1 MNDEVVKK
9 MVKKENVESEDAE
22 RGSEFIVHRSS
33 FIVSPASRA
42 IGVFDSGVGGLT
54 VYRAIRERLPN
65 ENIVYL
71 GDTARIPYGTRSLST
86 VRRYA
91 LEDAAFLM
99 TCDIKLLVVACNT
112 ASSIALDALRA
123 TLPIPVIG
131 VIEPGAKQAARLT
144 RTRRVGVI
152 ATEAT
157 VDSGAYTEGILR
169 HRPGVSVIERGCP
182 LFVPLAEEGWA
193 DHAATRMIAEEY
205 LKPMREANVDTLVMG
220 CTHYPI
226 LRDVIQS
233 VVGDGVTLVDS
244 GACAAEEVVQL
255 LNERELVAPPD
266 TPRRPTRFCVTDSGR
281 RFRRIAEIFLGHPMD
296 QPETV
301 DLWEKNQVS
310 GFW

>member
-1 MNDEVVKK
+1 MNILNTVATDL
-9 MVKKENVESEDAE
+9 MNS
-22 RGSEFIVHRSS
+22 
-33 FIVSPASRA
+33 ASQS

-54 VYRAIRERLPN
+54 VYRAIRQRLPN

-131 VIEPGAKQAARLT
+131 VIEPGAKRAARLT

-157 VDSGAYTEGILR
+157 VDSGAYTAAILSN
-169 HRPGVSVIERGCP
+169 RPGVTVIERGCP
-182 LFVPLAEEGWA
+182 LLVPLAEEGWSTHEVA
-193 DHAATRMIAEEY
+193 RMVAEEY
-205 LKPMREANVDTLVMG
+205 LRPLCDADIDTLVMG

-226 LRDVIQS
+226 LRDVIQN

-244 GACAAEEVVQL
+244 GDCAAEEVVQL
-255 LNERELVAPPD
+255 LNERGLAAPPD